1 VNEKHLELCS
11 SAEWADAVR
20 RWIIPWVLE
29 GVSLG
34 DDVVE
39 IGPGPGR
46 TTEVLADLVSHLTA
60 VEVDGDLARSLAAR
74 MTSPTVEVI
83 EGDGTDLHFADGRFS
98 AALSFTMLHH
108 VPSAVDQD
116 RLFSEVSR
124 VLRPGGS
131 FAGTDTLDSKEFRE
145 LHVGDVC
152 VPVDPATLA
161 DRLLSAG
168 FDEAFVDT
176 NEYGVRF
183 RARRAFESEGSTRD
197 DRSAQRAL

>member
-1 VNEKHLELCS
+1 MNERHLELCS

-34 DDVVE
+34 DDVLE

-46 TTEVLADLVSHLTA
+46 TTEVLADLSSRLTA
-60 VEVDGDLARSLAAR
+60 VEVDGELARSLAAR
-74 MTSPTVEVI
+74 MTSTHVEVI
-83 EGDGTDLHFADGRFS
+83 QGDATDLQFADGRFS

-116 RLFSEVSR
+116 RLLSEVSR
-124 VLRPGGS
+124 VLRPGGV
-131 FAGTDTLDSKEFRE
+131 FAGTDSLDSKEFRE
-145 LHVGDVC
+145 LHLGDVC
-152 VPVDPATLA
+152 VPIDPATLV
-161 DRLLSAG
+161 DRLLSTG

-176 NEYGVRF
+176 NDYGVRF
-183 RARRAFESEGSTRD
+183 RARRAT
-197 DRSAQRAL
+197 